1 MQVRIYKTLKNPMQ
15 SAHNKNDWV
24 IEFTG
29 KEKDRFL
36 EPLMSRTSS
45 KNMIGEV
52 ELKFE
57 TCDDAIRF
65 AEKNNYIYEVITQH
79 APKII
84 KKSYAS
90 NFK

>member
-15 SAHNKNDWV
+15 SVNHKNTWI
-24 IEFTG
+24 IEFAG
-29 KEKDRFL
+29 KEKERFL
-36 EPLMSRTSS
+36 EPLMNRTSS
-45 KNMIGEV
+45 KNMAGEV
-52 ELKFE
+52 ELEFE

-65 AEKNNYIYEVITQH
+65 AEKNNYIYEVIPPR
-79 APKII
+79 ARKLI